1 MEKIIKSR
9 IYEVVQQK
17 NYLTKEMVE
26 EGVNHK
32 LICKYAYVL
41 HDKDNYTEYDY
52 QKYLEN
58 HKDEKDETKKIPV
71 WKIGDKKPD
80 HWHVVI
86 QLKKDYELDKVAK
99 WFGVLPNYVQ
109 KKKGRGAFID
119 CVRYITHED
128 EKQQEIGKHLYQD
141 DEITANFDFREE
153 IDYISVRTNLSPK
166 TIPSSKLDK
175 WLYEIAHDG
184 KTLSECYKEDTL
196 LYSKYASKFEKARSI
211 YPSNCPPP
219 PSRVNIY
226 ISGQGGIGKGLASR
240 AIARQFARTYEGM
253 EGLGDEDL
261 FFVVGSDGSS
271 FEGYDGQPVIIWN
284 DCRSFELF
292 KKLGS
297 REAIYNVF
305 DTHPTKQRQNIKYSS
320 TALINKINI
329 INSVQEPDEFINGLA
344 GEYTDKHGEK
354 HKAEDINQ
362 VKRRIVITITLHDD
376 YFETQ
381 FNKGY
386 FEDLNDYSEY
396 YDYKKMCGNFHR
408 VATLNKTLCRQ
419 VEEKMTHEITDKI
432 IDKMNSE
439 LYKDDSD
446 ILPKE
451 FETYGTP
458 YEFMDIPDGIDK
470 VQD

>member
-58 HKDEKDETKKIPV
+58 HKDEKDETKKIHV

-196 LYSKYASKFEKARSI
+196 LYSNK
-211 YPSNCPPP
+211 
-219 PSRVNIY
+219 
-226 ISGQGGIGKGLASR
+226 
-240 AIARQFARTYEGM
+240 
-253 EGLGDEDL
+253 L
-261 FFVVGSDGSS
+261 FF
-271 FEGYDGQPVIIWN
+271 I
-284 DCRSFELF
+284 
-292 KKLGS
+292 
-297 REAIYNVF
+297 
-305 DTHPTKQRQNIKYSS
+305 
-320 TALINKINI
+320 
-329 INSVQEPDEFINGLA
+329 
-344 GEYTDKHGEK
+344 
-354 HKAEDINQ
+354 
-362 VKRRIVITITLHDD
+362 
-376 YFETQ
+376 
-381 FNKGY
+381 
-386 FEDLNDYSEY
+386 
-396 YDYKKMCGNFHR
+396 
-408 VATLNKTLCRQ
+408 
-419 VEEKMTHEITDKI
+419 
-432 IDKMNSE
+432 
-439 LYKDDSD
+439 
-446 ILPKE
+446 
-451 FETYGTP
+451 
-458 YEFMDIPDGIDK
+458 
-470 VQD
+470 